1 MSSTCCKQLRCRP
14 QVMPMSPYCV
24 STKLSKPQLRE
35 KTTRGCGVL
44 SLEFHPCPSATLPPA
59 RTHSPWVAAIPRSHG
74 QLLLVT
80 HDQNLLSPQFSA
92 VHAVLGH
99 GRISD
104 VQLRRSP
111 ASDEFHFFHH
121 LLSSATSEEH
131 SDHLW
136 RSTLQISTLV
146 QFIFLQ
152 RKKKYN
158 KPNQNKRV
166 GVNM

>member
-24 STKLSKPQLRE
+24 SWGLDNLVLWE
-35 KTTRGCGVL
+35 KTTRGCGAL
-44 SLEFHPCPSATLPPA
+44 SSVFHPCPSGTLPPA
-59 RTHSPWVAAIPRSHG
+59 RTHPPWVAAVPRSHG

-80 HDQNLLSPQFSA
+80 HDQNLLSPQVSA
-92 VHAVLGH
+92 VREVFVHQKSSH
-99 GRISD
+99 G
-104 VQLRRSP
+104 QLRRSP

-121 LLSSATSEEH
+121 LLSPATSEEH

-136 RSTLQISTLV
+136 RFTLQISTTLV

-152 RKKKYN
+152 RKKN
-158 KPNQNKRV
+158 TINQNKRAA
-166 GVNM
+166 VNV